1 MVERDG
7 AEPWLLVPDINFCEV
22 GFSGTASRSVRYQLI
37 ICLVKNKS
45 RFFLFRFQFVFVFSL
60 FSSSIFLF
68 LFFNVGQ
75 AGEGA
80 EH

>member
-45 RFFLFRFQFVFVFSL
+45 RFFLFRFQFVFVFRYFIHL
-60 FSSSIFLF
+60 FFCF
-68 LFFNVGQ
+68 CFFNVGQ